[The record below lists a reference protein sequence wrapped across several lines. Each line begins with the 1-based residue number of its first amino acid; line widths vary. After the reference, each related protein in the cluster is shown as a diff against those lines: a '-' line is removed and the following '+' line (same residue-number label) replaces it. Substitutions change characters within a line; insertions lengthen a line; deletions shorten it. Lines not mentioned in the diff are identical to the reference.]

1 MTRYNKAKDI
11 IEIDEFDL
19 RPGRKIGNRYLVIE
33 RIGSGYEGEVY
44 KVREQHTNIVR
55 AAKIYFPQRN
65 QKFKV
70 SKRNALKLEKLM
82 YSPIVMD
89 CLSHEIITIK
99 GEKVACLISEFI
111 DGEMLASFIGKQR
124 GQRLDVFSA
133 IHLLY
138 SIVVGVES
146 IHLEGEYHGDLHTEN
161 IIIRRFG
168 LEFDLKII
176 DLHHWGD
183 SKKDNRD
190 EDIIKIIRIFYDILG
205 GQKHYKKLSPSIK
218 YIICGLKRGMI
229 LKRFKNISMLR
240 YHLEG
245 MDWSDAI

>member
-1 MTRYNKAKDI
+1 MTKTGDI
-11 IEIDEFDL
+11 VEIEEFDIA
-19 RPGRKIGNRYLVIE
+19 PGRTLAGRYVVIE
-33 RIGSGYEGEVY
+33 KLGSGYEGEVY
-44 KVREQHTNIVR
+44 RVREKHTNIER
-55 AAKIYFPQRN
+55 AVKIYFPQRN
-65 QKFKV
+65 KKFKV
-70 SKRNALKLEKLM
+70 STRYALKLEKLKH
-82 YSPIVMD
+82 SPIVMD
-89 CLSHEIITIK
+89 CLSHELITLK
-99 GEKVACLISEFI
+99 GQKVACLTSEFI
-111 DGEMLASFIGKQR
+111 EGEMLGEFIQKQKNK
-124 GQRLDVFSA
+124 RLEIFSA

-229 LKRFKNISMLR
+229 LNRFKNISMLR
-240 YHLEG
+240 YHLET
-245 MDWSDAI
+245 MDWSDAV

>member
-1 MTRYNKAKDI
+1 MVSVKKKDM
-11 IEIDEFDL
+11 IESFDL
-19 RPGRKIGNRYLVIE
+19 APGRRIASRYIVLE
-33 RIGSGYEGEVY
+33 KLGAGYEGEVY
-44 KVREQHTNIVR
+44 KVKERHTNIIR
-55 AAKIYFPQRN
+55 AIKIYFPQRN
-65 QKFKV
+65 VKFKV
-70 SKRNALKLEKLM
+70 STRSALKLEKLM

-89 CLSHEIITIK
+89 CLSHEIITLK
-99 GEKVACLISEFI
+99 GQKVACLVSEFI
-111 DGEMLASFIGKQR
+111 EGEMLDDFIKKQR
-124 GQRLDVFSA
+124 GKRLDVFSA

-138 SIVVGVES
+138 SIVCGVES

-183 SKKDNRD
+183 SKKENRD

-218 YIICGLKRGMI
+218 YIICGLKRGII
-229 LKRFKNISMLR
+229 LKRFKNIRMLR
-240 YHLEG
+240 SHLET